1 MTITMIVIAVLIAG
15 FLLVCLVLGYV
26 IRKRVRLVRLEA
38 RQIHESWD
46 RNYQPVEKPGSVLA
60 TSDWLIEGSGAETQF
75 REEAE
80 RRSSTNGKRTHIQMR
95 VVARKRVAR
104 SKLPSAQSN

>member
-1 MTITMIVIAVLIAG
+1 MTITMIVIGVLIAVS
-15 FLLVCLVLGYV
+15 LLVYLVLGYV
-26 IRKRVRLVRLEA
+26 NHKKVRLVRLAA
-38 RQIHESWD
+38 REIHETWD
-46 RNYQPVEKPGSVLA
+46 SNYRYVEKPGSVVA
-60 TSDWLIEGSGAETQF
+60 TSDWLVEGSDAMTQF

-104 SKLPSAQSN
+104 SKVPSGLSN